1 MNANVKSC
9 LENVKSWAKKNTN
22 QGKRPEETDPT
33 KDHLLIFVNV
43 LFTKKGEGN
52 ILFLLFEALGCNSAD
67 AIDVLLYTK
76 QDIAPRVCYRCDRR
90 PLMCEDVREI
100 GRLYSCFRI

>member
-1 MNANVKSC
+1 MGLNPVLYLQPAVATHQKIHSEKC
-9 LENVKSWAKKNTN
+9 QCKKLFRKREKLGKKTN

-67 AIDVLLYTK
+67 AIDILLYETRHSAAGLL
-76 QDIAPRVCYRCDRR
+76 QV
-90 PLMCEDVREI
+90 
-100 GRLYSCFRI
+100 